1 MNDEQEH
8 ASTPAK
14 PPFYQRRWFQGTGA
28 VVALLT
34 AIWALVGAPKP
45 WNAIGDLFSSEL
57 PRVNAEIVFDASDS
71 MHDPFGFGGGKH
83 VSKLDAAANAVSLY
97 GASLSNEGLA
107 LRRVGG
113 QCPGPGP
120 RLVDFGANHGDDVG
134 HVAREQRASGT
145 SNLAATVVA
154 AIDDFADSDR
164 FPDPHAPKQLLI
176 FAGTPDECQ
185 TGGYRTIRDAIE
197 KTGVR
202 GDFELIGLRF
212 SQADQKQL
220 RQLQAALAGKNFHVQ
235 FASNTKDLQEKTD
248 NATARVPGTTG
259 TTGTPTVGGTPSD

>member
-8 ASTPAK
+8 ASGPAK
-14 PPFYQRRWFQGTGA
+14 PPFYQQRWFQGTGA

-57 PRVNAEIVFDASDS
+57 PRVNAEIVFDASDR
-71 MHDPFGFGGGKH
+71 MHAPFGFGGRKH
-83 VSKLDAAANAVSLY
+83 VSKLDAAADAVSVY
-97 GASLSNEGLA
+97 GASLSNKGLA

-134 HVAREQRASGT
+134 DVAREQRASGR

-154 AIDDFADSDR
+154 AIDDFADPDR
-164 FPDPHAPKQLLI
+164 FPDPHAPKQLVI
-176 FAGTPDECQ
+176 FAGTPDQCQ
-185 TGGYRTIRDAIE
+185 TDPYRTIRE
-197 KTGVR
+197 RVEETGVR
-202 GDFELIGLRF
+202 ADFELIGLRF
-212 SQADQKQL
+212 STADQEKL
-220 RQLQAALAGKNFHVQ
+220 RQLQAALGGKNFHVQ
-235 FASNTKDLQEKTD
+235 FASNSRELQNATD
-248 NATARVPGTTG
+248 NATGRVPGTTG
-259 TTGTPTVGGTPSD
+259 TSTVGGTPSD